1 MLVFIFFLINIKYI
15 LGFNKINRIHSVN
28 ININLNI
35 NQNDDFKNEKNAT
48 EIIRLRRQ
56 FDILRKS
63 LSKKK
68 YTDMTPLINMVK
80 DYENIQYEKNL
91 INNMNKVENKNNTK
105 TNIEKPSKNDCAL
118 IPIQHISKN
127 YKE

>member
-1 MLVFIFFLINIKYI
+1 MLIFILLIININYI
-15 LGFNKINRIHSVN
+15 FGFNKINRIHSVN
-28 ININLNI
+28 ININLNV
-35 NQNDDFKNEKNAT
+35 NQNDDFKNEKNST
-48 EIIRLRRQ
+48 EIIRLRRE
-56 FDILRKS
+56 FDILEKA

-68 YTDMTPLINMVK
+68 YTDMTPIINMVN
-80 DYENIQYEKNL
+80 DYKNKQYEKNL
-91 INNMNKVENKNNTK
+91 INNDVNNISK

>member
-68 YTDMTPLINMVK
+68 YTDMTPLITPTK
-80 DYENIQYEKNL
+80 KKN
-91 INNMNKVENKNNTK
+91 ETK
-105 TNIEKPSKNDCAL
+105 S
-118 IPIQHISKN
+118 H
-127 YKE
+127 

>member
-28 ININLNI
+28 ININLNV
-35 NQNDDFKNEKNAT
+35 NHNDDFKYERKVKNAT

-63 LSKKK
+63 LSKEK

-91 INNMNKVENKNNTK
+91 INNMNKNNTK
-105 TNIEKPSKNDCAL
+105 TNIEKPSKNDCAI